1 MKPRLLIN
9 MLFYSCNSLP
19 LVNKK
24 ISEANI
30 FMVDGNEGNKIS
42 HTQVKSDWNLIY
54 DISTK
59 YQNDQNIV
67 YSKRSKHERLLRQ
80 VH

>member
-24 ISEANI
+24 ISEAN
-30 FMVDGNEGNKIS
+30 FLWLMENEGNKTS
-42 HTQVKSDWNLIY
+42 HIQVKSDWNLIY

-67 YSKRSKHERLLRQ
+67 YNKRPKHERLLRQ

>member
-1 MKPRLLIN
+1 
-9 MLFYSCNSLP
+9 
-19 LVNKK
+19 
-24 ISEANI
+24 
-30 FMVDGNEGNKIS
+30 MVDGNEGNKIS

-67 YSKRSKHERLLRQ
+67 YNKRPKHERLLRQ